1 MFNPSKMD
9 CGAGF
14 IAAPSAAV
22 AIGAADDD
30 DDDDDASALPPPSV
44 TVAALPTLGE
54 MKPNADFARPE
65 SDDATTTTSLF
76 PPAVAVAPPDDGA
89 PMEDCRNEKP
99 LLEDCAGAGAAGG
112 ADAVSSFDCPLID
125 RPPNMVAWL
134 YY

>member
-22 AIGAADDD
+22 AIGAADD

-65 SDDATTTTSLF
+65 SDDATTTTTSLF

-89 PMEDCRNEKP
+89 PMEDWRNEKP
-99 LLEDCAGAGAAGG
+99 LLEDCAGAGAAVG
-112 ADAVSSFDCPLID
+112 ADAGSSFDCPLID

>member
-1 MFNPSKMD
+1 MD

-22 AIGAADDD
+22 ANGAADDD

-65 SDDATTTTSLF
+65 SDGATTTTS
-76 PPAVAVAPPDDGA
+76 
-89 PMEDCRNEKP
+89 
-99 LLEDCAGAGAAGG
+99 
-112 ADAVSSFDCPLID
+112 
-125 RPPNMVAWL
+125 
-134 YY
+134 